1 MAKSTAAIPKKE
13 RYPKQEAEFVLVEI
27 ELLLKAAHLSAG
39 AAREANELD
48 EARGFGAA
56 AEAVMAKAIEEAE
69 KLRTAVYAVTEG
81 SQ

>member
-1 MAKSTAAIPKKE
+1 MAKKAAEERFPKFK
-13 RYPKQEAEFVLVEI
+13 AESVLVEV

-56 AEAVMAKAIEEAE
+56 AEAVMAKALEEAE
-69 KLRTAVYAVTEG
+69 KLRTAIHTVTG
-81 SQ
+81 A